1 MPKQL
6 VIQSTDARDT
16 PVDIEEKLEKAVSAI
31 RMQREQKEFSDLFLR
46 DQKKAADKVVHAVF
60 SNMVEE
66 IAKVLS

>member
-31 RMQREQKEFSDLFLR
+31 RMQREQKQFTDLFLIG
-46 DQKKAADKVVHAVF
+46 QKKAADEVVHAVF
-60 SNMVEE
+60 NNMIDE

>member
-46 DQKKAADKVVHAVF
+46 DQKKAADEVVHAVF

>member
-6 VIQSTDARDT
+6 VIQSTDAKDT

-46 DQKKAADKVVHAVF
+46 DQKKAADAVVHAVF